1 MDITV
6 LNRDFIKQG
15 IIDDF
20 SSLIWHR
27 KYHDAGTFQLTC
39 PASENNLKL
48 IQNQHLLHKPGA
60 EEAGLIDT
68 YKITSKDGE
77 EEIEASGYFLT
88 GLLKRRIIQPQ
99 TTLYDTYTAIMHT
112 LTNSHAGAGAGA
124 KRKFSGLQ
132 MPEIP
137 ADESEKVR
145 LQVTGK
151 NLLVYLN
158 ALSLAS
164 DVGFRIK
171 YMRTFMEFETYK
183 GIDRSVS
190 QNENAR
196 VVFSEE
202 YENLTSSEY
211 SYSELDKKTA
221 AYVAGEG
228 EGLAR
233 TIRLV
238 DTGATGWDR
247 FEEWVDARS
256 SREEGM
262 TDAQYL
268 QLLQEDGLEV
278 LAEAAENFSGSVKD
292 SGASTYLQDW
302 DLGDIVTIFNK
313 KWDKKI
319 SVRITEIEE
328 VTEDNENKIVIY
340 VGSTDPTISDILK
353 N

>member
-1 MDITV
+1 MDIAV
-6 LNRDFIKQG
+6 LDRDFMKKG

-27 KYHDAGTFQLTC
+27 KYHDTGTFQLTC
-39 PASENNLKL
+39 PATANNLDL
-48 IQNQHLLHKPGA
+48 IQNQRLLHKPGTD
-60 EEAGLIDT
+60 EAGLIDT
-68 YKITSKDGE
+68 FSITSKDGE

-99 TTLYDTYTAIMHT
+99 TTLYDTYAAIMHT
-112 LTNSHAGAGAGA
+112 LVSSHAAAGAGDL
-124 KRKFSGLQ
+124 RKLPGLQ
-132 MPEIP
+132 MPASP
-137 ADESEKVR
+137 DDGGDKVR

-151 NLLVYLN
+151 NLLTYLN

-171 YMRTFMEFETYK
+171 YMRSYMLFDTYK
-183 GIDRSVS
+183 GIDRSVTQS
-190 QNENAR
+190 ENAR

-211 SYSELDKKTA
+211 SYSELDKITA

-228 EGLAR
+228 EGLDR
-233 TIRLV
+233 TIKLV
-238 DTGATGWDR
+238 DSGSTGWDR

-262 TDAQYL
+262 TDAEYL
-268 QLLQEDGLEV
+268 QLLEADGVEV
-278 LAEAAENFSGSVKD
+278 MAPAAENFSGSVKD
-292 SGASTYLQDW
+292 SGASAYQQDW

-313 KWDKKI
+313 KWNKKI
-319 SVRITEIEE
+319 SVRITEVEE
-328 VTEDNENKIVIY
+328 VTEDNQSKVVIY
-340 VGSTDPTISDILK
+340 VGSTAPTISDVLK